1 MIGHFGRLSFKV
13 TSMSKTLS
21 HQCMVKACLCLA
33 GCVLFAGPAPGAEPE
48 VITQQIR
55 EFRILVDGKHR
66 GDQSMT
72 FSHLADGSEMMQG
85 EAEVLINLIVYRYRY
100 ASAGTEVW
108 KDGRLIKLVN
118 EADYNGDKYVIQG
131 SAVQQGL
138 HYQVNGESQK
148 APSDI
153 WAASYWREPDAKRV
167 GKKVRLL
174 DSDKGNQLTATIQ
187 KLDPETIM
195 LDSTPI
201 KANRYHLNGDVEVNV
216 WYDKHGLIVRQESV
230 ESGHKTRLDLVKITT
245 GKVAAKSNSLPR

>member
-1 MIGHFGRLSFKV
+1 MIGHFGRLPLRV
-13 TSMSKTLS
+13 TLMSKTLS
-21 HQCMVKACLCLA
+21 HQWMVKACLCLA

-48 VITQQIR
+48 VIAQQIR
-55 EFRILVDGKHR
+55 EFHILVDGKHR

-72 FSHLADGSEMMQG
+72 FSRRADGSDMMQG
-85 EAEVLINLIVYRYRY
+85 EAEVVINLIVYRYRY

-131 SAVQQGL
+131 SAVQQSL
-138 HYQVNGESQK
+138 HYEVNGESQK

-174 DSDKGNQLTATIQ
+174 DSDKGNQLTATIE

-201 KANRYHLNGDVEVNV
+201 KTNHYHLDGDVDVDV
-216 WYDKHGLIVRQESV
+216 WYDKYGLIVRQESV
-230 ESGHKTRLDLVKITT
+230 ESGHKTRLDLVKITR
-245 GKVAAKSNSLPR
+245 GKVAAQSNPQPR